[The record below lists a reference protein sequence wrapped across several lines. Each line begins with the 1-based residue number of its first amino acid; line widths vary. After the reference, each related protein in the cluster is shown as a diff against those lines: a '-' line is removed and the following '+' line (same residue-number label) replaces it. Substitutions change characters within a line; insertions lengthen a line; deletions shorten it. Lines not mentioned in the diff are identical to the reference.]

1 MASKRRGSEDPT
13 EAPARSA
20 GGTSGPDGG
29 SVDAAASAPDPEVS
43 EKPTR
48 RRYPAE
54 YKLRILK
61 ELDACTEPGEVGAF
75 LRREGLYSSLVST
88 WRRQRDEGSLKALA
102 ASKRGRKPKPSNPL
116 SRRVEDLEREKKK
129 LERRLKQAQTVI
141 EVQKKLSEIL
151 GLPLTETPERGS
163 D

>member
-20 GGTSGPDGG
+20 GGASGPDGSG
-29 SVDAAASAPDPEVS
+29 ADATASAPDPEVS
-43 EKPTR
+43 EKPKR

-61 ELDACTEPGEVGAF
+61 ELDSCTEPGEIGAL

-102 ASKRGRKPKPSNPL
+102 ASKRGRKPKPLNPL
-116 SRRVEDLEREKKK
+116 SRRVQELEREKKK
-129 LERRLKQAQTVI
+129 LERRLKQAQTII

-151 GLPLTETPERGS
+151 GGPPTEEPKEGS
-163 D
+163 E